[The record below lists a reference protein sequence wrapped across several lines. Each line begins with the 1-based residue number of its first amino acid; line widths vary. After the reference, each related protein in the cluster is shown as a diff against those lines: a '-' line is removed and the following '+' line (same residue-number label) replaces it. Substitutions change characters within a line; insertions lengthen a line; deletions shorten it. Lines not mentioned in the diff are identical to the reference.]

1 MPQFESPL
9 GNKKITVQPMKEVE
23 IPDESGYDESEQS
36 APIGGGNFQPSVTH
50 RHSVDEASIREF
62 QARMQA
68 KMNPESDLSQAER
81 EIQQA
86 RHARRHGKERLNDGA
101 KRRIEMLIGLTRGTH
116 SVEID
121 GQNYSFH
128 SLKGSEMREAYF
140 ATAEFDG
147 TVQFSFELR
156 RQLLAR
162 SLTEVVGVEIEQF
175 VGSADLGAKLNLIDE
190 MDDALLNRLY
200 DEYLI
205 MVKNTKE
212 KYAVKTEAQVQ
223 EVVEDLKK

>member
-9 GNKKITVQPMKEVE
+9 GTKKITAQPMKELE
-23 IPDESGYDESEQS
+23 IPDESGYVEPDHSG
-36 APIGGGNFQPSVTH
+36 PVGGGNFSPSVTH
-50 RHSVDEASIREF
+50 RHSMDESSIREF

-68 KMNPESDLSQAER
+68 RANPELDLSQAEM

-86 RHARRHGKERLNDGA
+86 RQARRHGKERLNDGA
-101 KRRIEMLIGLTRGTH
+101 KRRIEMLIGMTRGTH

-128 SLKGSEMREAYF
+128 TLKGNEMRQAYF
-140 ATAEFDG
+140 ATAEYDG
-147 TVQFSFELR
+147 TIQFSFELR

-175 VGSADLGAKLNLIDE
+175 IGSTDLEAKLNLIDE

-200 DEYLI
+200 DEYLV